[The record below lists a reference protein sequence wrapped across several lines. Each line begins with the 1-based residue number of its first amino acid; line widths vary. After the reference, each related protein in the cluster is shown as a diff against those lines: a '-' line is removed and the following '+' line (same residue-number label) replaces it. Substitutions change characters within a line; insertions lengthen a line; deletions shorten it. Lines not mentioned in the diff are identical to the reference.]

1 MAKVTASISINRPT
15 GVRLRFVR
23 DTGLAF
29 ICLSY
34 RHGALHLRVD
44 RAVIGK
50 RPGSGKCR
58 GERRSG
64 ALQAGLEAAV
74 IGADT
79 VLVSLVVPG
88 PRDRLAGLH
97 RHGVGLVGAL
107 LL

>member
-1 MAKVTASISINRPT
+1 MAKVTASTNINRPT
-15 GVRLRFVR
+15 RVKFRFAAGRGLFIVLRYGR
-23 DTGLAF
+23 
-29 ICLSY
+29 
-34 RHGALHLRVD
+34 RALHLRMD

-50 RPGSGKCR
+50 GPGFGKCR

-79 VLVSLVVPG
+79 VLVSVVVPG

-97 RHGVGLVGAL
+97 RNAVGLVGAL
-107 LL
+107 L

>member
-15 GVRLRFVR
+15 SVRLCFVR
-23 DTGLAF
+23 DTGVAF
-29 ICLSY
+29 IFLSY
-34 RHGALHLRVD
+34 RDAALHLRVD

-50 RPGSGKCR
+50 GPGFGKCR
-58 GERRSG
+58 GERRPG

-79 VLVSLVVPG
+79 VLVPLVIPG
-88 PRDRLAGLH
+88 PGDRLSRLH
-97 RHGVGLVGAL
+97 RDGVGLGGAL